1 MIEYFLLL
9 LICSILIYSNFVHLH
24 PKTETMIA
32 YVGEDHPR
40 LFERVYIRSSA
51 DLFVFRNKAYNSI
64 NMKYEKKGTELDFF
78 EYSDYKN
85 MLVISLSANNCLTTY
100 HFLYGFGLMYSNARD
115 YRNAMC

>member
-1 MIEYFLLL
+1 
-9 LICSILIYSNFVHLH
+9 
-24 PKTETMIA
+24 MIA

-85 MLVISLSANNCLTTY
+85 MLVISLLNFNVQIDKGIPTIWRHNNQTVAEY
-100 HFLYGFGLMYSNARD
+100 YVKNAPPHYNRKIFI
-115 YRNAMC
+115 